1 MAMSLTPPIQ
11 THYDGSF
18 DSVKGES
25 WINHRGTRDCRDR
38 KQALI
43 PKMILAGVV
52 GFEPTNGGFR
62 IRCLNRTWR
71 YPSTWCGRRDSNSHD
86 SRHSHLKA
94 ARLPISPRPL
104 ALEKNYCLPRVIPS
118 QPGKN
123 TGTGCKAANINAEP
137 GWIASHPSQQALR
150 SRLQREPASS
160 VRSSPYRARRLD
172 AADSAC

>member
-1 MAMSLTPPIQ
+1 MFCGAGDRARTRDPRSTKPMLYQLSYTSKWSWNSESNRAPTLYESVTLPVELIQHRCHPETMAMSLTPPIQ

-25 WINHRGTRDCRDR
+25 WINHRGIRDCRDR

-43 PKMILAGVV
+43 PKMILAGAV

-71 YPSTWCGRRDSNSHD
+71 YPSPWCGRRDSNSHD

-94 ARLPISPRPL
+94 ARLPISPRPHW
-104 ALEKNYCLPRVIPS
+104 IP
-118 QPGKN
+118 QF
-123 TGTGCKAANINAEP
+123 
-137 GWIASHPSQQALR
+137 
-150 SRLQREPASS
+150 
-160 VRSSPYRARRLD
+160 D
-172 AADSAC
+172 